1 MECPRRGAKAN
12 EARKQLE
19 FQRVDPETRSTSIDP
34 ADISG
39 AFALLA
45 EMTQD
50 FNDALNV
57 DTPLDIDTALERA
70 LAIIVAHVD
79 AEAGSLW
86 LVTDDAKELVC
97 SASVGPTQ
105 IRGMRVRTDEG
116 IIGRAVCEN
125 VAQQVLDVSLDP
137 EFNAAIDVESG
148 FETHS
153 ILCSPMSFSDRVLGA
168 VEVVNKRGRDSRFG
182 PDDIQP
188 LKVLASSAALAIS
201 NAHLASAQAEHQRV
215 RRELELAA
223 EIQRSL
229 LPPPRPAPF
238 PVYGLNVPARTV
250 SGDFYDF
257 LPLDGE
263 RVAFCLGDVSGKG
276 MNAAIMMAK
285 TASLFRCLAKT
296 TPHPGALLAKLNAE
310 ICETATRGMFVTMA
324 AGVLLT
330 REGVVVLANAG
341 HEPPLLHHTSGAFE
355 NFRADAPPLGIVD
368 DAEFPEIGIELR
380 GGSLYIMSDGV
391 TEAETSNDGTLGA
404 EGMQRLIER
413 FSGQPLIDRIESIS
427 AEVRKLEL
435 RDDITVL
442 AVTDDGA
449 CRAAAVSN
457 QPCETLFETRYSAES
472 SALKT
477 IRSDV
482 RECLRT
488 AGCDPTNAV
497 DIVMA
502 IDEACQNVIRHAYG
516 ETCDAPGDLVLKV
529 TRRGPDLEFTLRDF
543 APRVDPAAIAP
554 RDLHDVRPGGLGTHL
569 IREVM
574 DDFEYTSAASGEGN
588 LLRMVK
594 RIG

>member
-1 MECPRRGAKAN
+1 M
-12 EARKQLE
+12 
-19 FQRVDPETRSTSIDP
+19 DPETRSTSIDP

-442 AVTDDGA
+442 AVTDDDA

-457 QPCETLFETRYSAES
+457 QPCETLFEARYSAES

-502 IDEACQNVIRHAYG
+502 IDEACQNVIR
-516 ETCDAPGDLVLKV
+516 
-529 TRRGPDLEFTLRDF
+529 
-543 APRVDPAAIAP
+543 
-554 RDLHDVRPGGLGTHL
+554 
-569 IREVM
+569 
-574 DDFEYTSAASGEGN
+574 
-588 LLRMVK
+588 
-594 RIG
+594 